1 MDNNPRSTKRDRR
14 AYMRKYRKQQ
24 KILENL
30 DAEVDDTLNVD
41 NSGDSNEFE
50 PDIGHSDGG
59 FASADS
65 SRIAHNSDVSSTGL
79 SDGSLILMTQQLL
92 ILKRAIILTAV

>member
-1 MDNNPRSTKRDRR
+1 M
-14 AYMRKYRKQQ
+14 
-24 KILENL
+24 
-30 DAEVDDTLNVD
+30 NVD

-50 PDIGHSDGG
+50 PDIGHSDVGG

-79 SDGSLILMTQQLL
+79 SDGSLVFNDP
-92 ILKRAIILTAV
+92 TASDSE